1 MLQYSE
7 RPLLRSGGVE
17 SSVLIDLN
25 FPGVSPSYWGG
36 LVDSEKENSENTSAR
51 GTYLFSETRK
61 AGPNIYFFL
70 LARFVRAALG
80 WDVPCPHCHHHHT
93 ATGTPSRFCGSDAA
107 CACSRR
113 PESPQKAQNLKFG
126 KPVLEPYLDNQSVF
140 FGGIL
145 LWLASPALALIP
157 CQPGMVRSIA
167 DRSDGGF

>member
-1 MLQYSE
+1 M
-7 RPLLRSGGVE
+7 GG
-17 SSVLIDLN
+17 
-25 FPGVSPSYWGG
+25 PYYWGG
-36 LVDSEKENSENTSAR
+36 LVDSERENSEKAGAQ
-51 GTYLFSETRK
+51 GTYLFSEKRK
-61 AGPNIYFFL
+61 PEPNTYFFL
-70 LARFVRAALG
+70 LANFVRAALG